1 MAEQLTGSW
10 RKCFDFRFI
19 SGEDMTAGKDIT
31 MTIKAVIKEKVQRG
45 DVVTALTFQE
55 TEKMMAVNKTNARTI
70 SAVVGS
76 PMVEHWPGKKI
87 ILQQKKVAA
96 FGGEHL
102 CIRVKMQKV
111 KI

>member
-1 MAEQLTGSW
+1 MTQQLTGSW
-10 RKCFDFRFI
+10 RKHFDFRFI
-19 SGEDMTAGKDIT
+19 SGEDMTPGKDVT
-31 MTIKAVIKEKVQRG
+31 MTIKAVIKEKVHRG
-45 DVVTALTFQE
+45 DEVTALLFHE

-76 PMVEHWPGKKI
+76 PMVEHWIGHKI
-87 ILQQKKVAA
+87 ILQQKKVSA

-111 KI
+111 MD